1 MFFAVI
7 AMDHTQALR
16 VDRITRQHHAQ
27 AQGEPVER
35 LGAGLPTWSAGETTT
50 GLSQSAAPFRPASRS
65 RAWRATPIARSS
77 DETAATG
84 PCRPVTD
91 ARFYTLYG
99 GAQAT
104 CYGPEADL
112 VHGIDESVGLASVH
126 ATTRVLALTM
136 AGRCG
141 VERAG

>member
-1 MFFAVI
+1 MERWRDDDGSFAVGC
-7 AMDHTQALR
+7 TF
-16 VDRITRQHHAQ
+16 
-27 AQGEPVER
+27 P
-35 LGAGLPTWSAGETTT
+35 AG
-50 GLSQSAAPFRPASRS
+50 Q
-65 RAWRATPIARSS
+65 PIARRVS
-77 DETAATG
+77 DVHREVVGRDGRHWSVPAL
-84 PCRPVTD
+84 TD

-112 VHGIDESVGLASVH
+112 VHCIDESVGLASVH